1 MITESEITFTGK
13 KIGILASYN
22 GSGFETIQKA
32 INEKKLDAK
41 VVVVI
46 SNNTNAGVLEKAE
59 SYNIPNFII
68 NDKRYPGQ
76 NIDDKCAKLLK
87 DFQCDY
93 IFLSGFM
100 KKIESSLLTTFPNKI
115 INTHP
120 ALLPSIYGGKG
131 MYGRFVHE
139 AIINNGEKKSGVT
152 IHYIN
157 EVYDEGEIILTKEL
171 EIDSNETVDSLENR
185 IKELEKEAIIE
196 AFEKLLALC

>member
-1 MITESEITFTGK
+1 MI

-32 INEKKLDAK
+32 IVDKKLDAK

-46 SNNTNAGVLEKAE
+46 TNNTNAGVLQKAE
-59 SYNIPNFII
+59 SYDIPYFII

-76 NIDDKCAKLLK
+76 NIDDKIARLLK
-87 DFQCDY
+87 EFDCDY

-100 KKIESSLLTTFPNKI
+100 KKIESSLLNTFPNKI

-120 ALLPSIYGGKG
+120 AILPSIYGGKG

-139 AIINNGEKKSGVT
+139 AVIKNGEKKSGVT
-152 IHYIN
+152 IHYVN

-171 EIDSNETVDSLENR
+171 VLNENETVDILENR
-185 IKELEKEAIIE
+185 IKDLESIAIIE
-196 AFEKLLALC
+196 AFEKLLA

>member
-1 MITESEITFTGK
+1 MIK

-32 INEKKLDAK
+32 IIENKLNAK
-41 VVVVI
+41 IVVVI
-46 SNNTNAGVLEKAE
+46 TNNTNAGILEKAE
-59 SYNIPNFII
+59 SYNIPYFII

-76 NIDDKCAKLLK
+76 NIDDKIARLLLE
-87 DFQCDY
+87 FGCDY
-93 IFLSGFM
+93 IFLSGYM
-100 KKIESSLLTTFPNKI
+100 KKIESNLLTTFPNKI

-139 AIINNGEKKSGVT
+139 AVIKNKEKKSGVT
-152 IHYIN
+152 IHYID

-171 EIDSNETVDSLENR
+171 EITDNETVDSLEDK
-185 IKELEKEAIIE
+185 IKELESIAIIE
-196 AFEKLLALC
+196 AFEKLLAKS

>member
-1 MITESEITFTGK
+1 MI

-32 INEKKLDAK
+32 IVDKKLDAK

-46 SNNTNAGVLEKAE
+46 TNNTNAGVLQKAE
-59 SYNIPNFII
+59 SYDIPYFII

-76 NIDDKCAKLLK
+76 NIDDKIARLLK
-87 DFQCDY
+87 EFDCDY

-100 KKIESSLLTTFPNKI
+100 KKIESSLLNTFPNKI

-120 ALLPSIYGGKG
+120 AILPSIYGGKG

-139 AIINNGEKKSGVT
+139 AVIKNGEKKSGVT
-152 IHYIN
+152 IHYVN

-171 EIDSNETVDSLENR
+171 VLNENETVDSLENR
-185 IKELEKEAIIE
+185 IKDLESIAIIE
-196 AFEKLLALC
+196 AFEKLLA